1 MSRKEV
7 EKMGYK
13 VAVMGYGVVGSG
25 VCEVIRTNAKS
36 LCEKLGQDISV
47 KYVLDIREFPES
59 DPEHDKITADFEKI
73 LNDPEISVVAE
84 VMGGATFAYD
94 YTKRLLMAGK
104 SVCTSNKELVSKH
117 GTELLKI
124 AKEKNANYLFEASVG
139 GGIPIIRPLYSCLA
153 ANEITKITGILN
165 GTTNYILTKMF
176 KEGMNFGDVLKEAQE
191 KGYAEKDPTA
201 DVDGIDAC
209 RKIAILGSLVFGKY
223 VDASKIKTVG
233 ISGITKDDVAYA
245 EKMNSVIK
253 LIGQAQKLDGR
264 VYVSVEP
271 RLVKKGTP
279 LSGIDGVFNG
289 IMVNGNAIGEVVFY
303 GPGAGKLPTASA
315 VVADIIDC
323 LRNLDRHHEYTWS
336 EAPKDFVCS
345 PEENFGQYL
354 VITSQ
359 PDEIKAKMKVVDSV
373 TVKDG
378 EIGLITDVIKEK
390 VFAECTGF
398 YKKYIKLC

>member
-1 MSRKEV
+1 M
-7 EKMGYK
+7 MK

-36 LCEKLGQDISV
+36 LSEKLCDTVEV
-47 KYVLDIREFPES
+47 KYILDIKEVDPF
-59 DPEHDKITADFEKI
+59 DPEASKITKDFDMI
-73 LNDPEISVVAE
+73 LNDPEITVVAE

-94 YTKRLLMAGK
+94 YTKKLLLAGK
-104 SVCTSNKELVSKH
+104 HVVTSNKELVATK

-124 AKEKNANYLFEASVG
+124 AKEKNVNYLFEASVG

-176 KEGMNFGDVLKEAQE
+176 REGADFQAALKEAQE
-191 KGYAEKDPTA
+191 KGYAERNPSA

-209 RKIAILGSLVFGKY
+209 RKIAILASLVFGKE
-223 VDASKIKTVG
+223 VECNKVKTVG
-233 ISGITKDDVAYA
+233 ITEITASDVAYA
-245 EKMNSVIK
+245 EKLDSVIK
-253 LIGQAQKLDGR
+253 LIGQAEMKDGK

-271 RLVKKGTP
+271 RIIRKGTP
-279 LSGIDGVFNG
+279 LAAIDDVFNG

-323 LRNLDRHHEYTWS
+323 LRNDHNREYRWVPA
-336 EAPKDFVCS
+336 EAEFVADS
-345 PEENFGQYL
+345 GDNFGQYL
-354 VITSQ
+354 LITKDADCVENLFPIVERVNVS
-359 PDEIKAKMKVVDSV
+359 
-373 TVKDG
+373 DG
-378 EIGLITDVIKEK
+378 EWGLVTGEITEKELK
-390 VFAECTGF
+390 KAET
-398 YKKYIKLC
+398 YLVKSIKLC

>member
-1 MSRKEV
+1 
-7 EKMGYK
+7 MGFK

-25 VCEVIRTNAKS
+25 VCEVIRTNAQS
-36 LCEKLGQDISV
+36 LSEKLGDSVEV
-47 KYVLDIREFPES
+47 KYVLDIREFPET
-59 DPEHDKITADFEKI
+59 DPEYNKITADFNKI
-73 LNDPEISVVAE
+73 LSDPEISVVAE
-84 VMGGATFAYD
+84 VMGGATFAYN
-94 YTKRLLMAGK
+94 YTKQLLMAGK
-104 SVCTSNKELVSKH
+104 SVCTSNKELVAKH

-124 AKEKNANYLFEASVG
+124 AKEKGVNYLFEASVG

-176 KEGMNFGDVLKEAQE
+176 KEGMNFAEVLKEAQA

-201 DVDGIDAC
+201 DVEGIDAC
-209 RKIAILGSLVFGKY
+209 RKISILASLVFGKH
-223 VDASKIKTVG
+223 VNSEKIKTVG
-233 ISGITKDDVAYA
+233 ISNITDDDVAYA
-245 EKMNSVIK
+245 EKANSVIK
-253 LIGQAQKLDGR
+253 LIGQAEKVDDK

-279 LSGIDGVFNG
+279 LSGIDDVFNG

-323 LRNLDRHHEYTWS
+323 LRNLDRHHEYTWN
-336 EAPKDFVCS
+336 EAEDDFVCNS
-345 PEENFGQYL
+345 DENFGQYL
-354 VITSQ
+354 MITSK
-359 PDEIKAKMKVVDSV
+359 PDELKAKVKIVDTL

-378 EIGLITDVIKEK
+378 ECGLITETVKESILK
-390 VFAECTGF
+390 ECAGL
-398 YKKYIKLC
+398 YSKYIKLC

>member
-1 MSRKEV
+1 MLN
-7 EKMGYK
+7 

-36 LCEKLGQDISV
+36 LCEKLGDSVKV
-47 KYVLDIREFPES
+47 KYVLDIKEVDS
-59 DPEHDKITADFEKI
+59 NDPEASQIIRDFDI
-73 LNDPEISVVAE
+73 LLNDPEISVVAE

-94 YTKRLLMAGK
+94 YTKKLLMAGK
-104 SVCTSNKELVSKH
+104 HVVTSNKELVATK

-124 AKEKNANYLFEASVG
+124 AKEKNVNYLFEASVG

-153 ANEITKITGILN
+153 ANEINRITGILN

-176 KEGMNFGDVLKEAQE
+176 RDGSDFETALKEAQE
-191 KGYAEKDPTA
+191 KGYAERNPSA

-209 RKIAILGSLVFGKY
+209 RKIAILASLVFGKE
-223 VDASKIKTVG
+223 VECNKVKTVG
-233 ISGITKDDVAYA
+233 ITAITASDVAYA

-253 LIGQAQKLDGR
+253 LIGQAEMKDGK

-271 RLVKKGTP
+271 RIIAKGTP
-279 LSGIDGVFNG
+279 LASIDDVFNG

-323 LRNLDRHHEYTWS
+323 LRNDRNREYFWT
-336 EAPKDFVCS
+336 EAEADFVADS
-345 PEENFGQYL
+345 EYNSGRYL
-354 VITSQ
+354 VITDHAEAVEEKI
-359 PDEIKAKMKVVDSV
+359 PVCDRVVV
-373 TVKDG
+373 TDG
-378 EIGLITDVIKEK
+378 EYGLITDVITEKEL
-390 VFAECTGF
+390 ANISG
-398 YKKYIKLC
+398 YAKKYMKLCE

>member
-1 MSRKEV
+1 
-7 EKMGYK
+7 MGFK

-25 VCEVIRTNAKS
+25 VCEVIRTNTESLAK
-36 LCEKLGQDISV
+36 KLGQDISV
-47 KYVLDIREFPES
+47 KYVLDIREFPKS
-59 DPEHDKITADFEKI
+59 DPEYDKITSDFEKI

-176 KEGMNFGDVLKEAQE
+176 KEGMNFWDVLKEAQE

-209 RKIAILGSLVFGKY
+209 RKISILASLVFGKY

-233 ISGITKDDVAYA
+233 ISGITKDDVLYA
-245 EKMNSVIK
+245 EKAGCVIK
-253 LIGQAQKLDGR
+253 LIGQAEKKDGK

-336 EAPKDFVCS
+336 EAPDDFVCS
-345 PEENFGQYL
+345 ASENFGQYL
-354 VITSQ
+354 IITSQ
-359 PDEIKAKMKVVDSV
+359 PEEIKAKIKTVDTV

-378 EIGLITDVIKEK
+378 ECGLITDTVKEGILS
-390 VFAECTGF
+390 ECAGF
-398 YKKYIKLC
+398 YNKYIKLC